1 MGQYTGSQDRLKA
14 LFQTEYLYN
23 DLKIDWGELRN
34 FVQIS
39 EEEFYSVE
47 TDRIAEQSCLKNI
60 KAYPSLKSQDFD
72 GYNLALSEVRAL
84 NVQIV
89 RAPQQ
94 DLQPFLGDI
103 RFTLYGK
110 INSTEFYTDF
120 LEIED
125 KKEVVFSP
133 FLDNYPSEYEVRED
147 PPTSLRPSN
156 SGCLSGC
163 FSTIG
168 MVFAIIPLIGL
179 LLIFLSIGWIPTL
192 LIFAI
197 LGLIWLLNR
206 FPALGNYVGR
216 NLGCLPRIF
225 TGIFSVGFFLLI
237 GWALLSMIMKG
248 CGNGS
253 SNGTFQPP
261 TPVIEETENLQKEKI
276 IRTKDDEFS
285 DNYDVPEAVYDT
297 LNSEKNEPIFDTLII
312 NNRVWKDYQD
322 NIHRMDIVLSKR
334 DIRISRNN
342 RNQNYLN
349 NGYSGLYQDLSIFN
363 DALLERVYGSLDS
376 LRLANKMDEKTFA
389 EAIVSMIQDIP
400 YKLILETDCAQ
411 GAQQSRFVMEYLSQC
426 SEPCCLGNTKFGLQ
440 APTEFLGNLYG
451 DCDTRTLCLY
461 TILKHFD
468 YDVGIINSKQLSHSM
483 LAINLPYEGVYK
495 SYNNKRY
502 FLWETTNAGFVPG
515 YVPPDYNNMNLWEM
529 ELTSK

>member
-34 FVQIS
+34 FVQIP
-39 EEEFYSVE
+39 EEEFYSVK
-47 TDRIAEQSCLKNI
+47 TDRIAEQPYLKNI
-60 KAYPSLKSQDFD
+60 KAYPSIKNQDFD
-72 GYNLALSEVRAL
+72 GYNLALSEVRAT

-103 RFTLYGK
+103 RFNLYGK
-110 INSTEFYTDF
+110 ISSTEFYNDKIGI
-120 LEIED
+120 IESPPIITPPEPD
-125 KKEVVFSP
+125 KPLPEP
-133 FLDNYPSEYEVRED
+133 EPQPPSLL
-147 PPTSLRPSN
+147 PKN
-156 SGCLSGC
+156 SGCFSGC

-168 MVFAIIPLIGL
+168 ILFAIITLIGL
-179 LLIFLSIGWIPTL
+179 MMFFLSIGWVPTI
-192 LIFAI
+192 LILVV
-197 LGLIWLLNR
+197 LGLIWLLNN
-206 FPALGNYVGR
+206 FPTLGNYAGG

-225 TGIFSVGFFLLI
+225 SGIFSLGFFLLI

-248 CGNGS
+248 CGSGS
-253 SNGTFQPP
+253 STGTFQPP
-261 TPVIEETENLQKEKI
+261 NPVVEETENLQKEKI
-276 IRTKDDEFS
+276 IKTKDDELS
-285 DNYDVPEAVYDT
+285 DNSDVPKTDYDT
-297 LNSEKNEPIFDTLII
+297 LNSEKNQPIFDTLII
-312 NNRVWKDYQD
+312 NNRVWKDYLGD
-322 NIHRMDIVLSKR
+322 IHRMDIVLSKR

-342 RNQNYLN
+342 RNRNYMT
-349 NGYSGLYQDLSIFN
+349 NGFSGLYQDLSIFN
-363 DALLERVYGSLDS
+363 DALLERVYVSLDS
-376 LRLANKMDEKTFA
+376 LRLAKKMDEKTFA

-400 YKLILETDCAQ
+400 YKLTLETDCAQ
-411 GAQQSRFVMEYLSQC
+411 GAQQSRFVMEYLNQC

-440 APTEFLGNLYG
+440 APPEFLGNLYG

-468 YDVGIINSKQLSHSM
+468 YDVGIINSNQLAHSM
-483 LAINLPYEGVYK
+483 LAINLPYKGVYK

-502 FLWETTNAGFVPG
+502 YLWETTNAGFMPG